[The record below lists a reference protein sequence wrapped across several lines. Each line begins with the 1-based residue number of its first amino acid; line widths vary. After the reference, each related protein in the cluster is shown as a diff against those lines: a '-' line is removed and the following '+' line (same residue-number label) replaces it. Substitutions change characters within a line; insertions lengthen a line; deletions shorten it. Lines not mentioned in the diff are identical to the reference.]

1 MSDSR
6 RLKQRV
12 MAGNPGTGW
21 LISTSRFPGLD
32 LVACAGL
39 GAVMGLG
46 HAPVSFPL
54 GVLLALPVL
63 GWMFLRAQGSRQA
76 FIIGLLAGT
85 GYFGATM
92 FWIVEPFLVQ
102 PESHGWMAPFA
113 LVLTATGMSLFW
125 AIPFCLARQI
135 FSDETFAV
143 PALAALWSLAE
154 FSRSILFTGFPW
166 GLIGYVWSELPLFQ
180 LVSVT
185 GPFGLGFVTYLAC
198 LVPAMHELPRLV
210 RIGFP
215 ASVLALAMF
224 FGWVRLE
231 GAEESRADNEVR
243 VRVVQ
248 PNAEQHLKWKPG
260 MAEVFFERM
269 LRFTAERPEGT
280 GSPDVVVWPE
290 TAFAFARDRNPL
302 VLETIAEA
310 AGREAMAIAGVQRRE
325 EGRVFNS
332 VVFIDGSGQLVD
344 VYDKHHLVPFGEY
357 VPLAGLLGI
366 GGLEGIAGGGS
377 KGFSAGP
384 GPRVVKLPEL
394 PSVLPLICYEA
405 VFPADVRAK
414 GDRPGWLLHVTND
427 AWFGEI
433 SGPYQHLVQARARAI
448 EQGLPLV
455 RAANTGISAVVDAYG
470 RVASSIPLGKAAYLD
485 YDLPA
490 PIAPTLY
497 VRSGEWPWMFIAFLT
512 LVAARVAGTAAGPP
526 RAPGQPRKEDMYP
539 DDAN

>member
-1 MSDSR
+1 
-6 RLKQRV
+6 
-12 MAGNPGTGW
+12 MAGNPG
-21 LISTSRFPGLD
+21 IVRVNSVSRFPGLD

-46 HAPVSFPL
+46 HAPVSFPY
-54 GVLLALPVL
+54 GVLLSLPAL
-63 GWMFLRAQGSRQA
+63 GWMFLRARGSRQA
-76 FIIGLLAGT
+76 FIVGLLAGI

-125 AIPFCLARQI
+125 AIPFCLARRF
-135 FSDETFAV
+135 FSEGILAV
-143 PALAALWSLAE
+143 PALAALWSLSE

-180 LVSVT
+180 LVAVT

-198 LVPAMHELPRLV
+198 LVPAMRGLPHLV

-215 ASVLALAMF
+215 ASVLALAMV

-231 GAEESRADNEVR
+231 GAEELRTDNEVT

-248 PNAEQHLKWKPG
+248 PNAEQQLKWKPG
-260 MAEVFFERM
+260 MVEVFFERM
-269 LRFTAERPEGT
+269 LRFTADRPDGSR
-280 GSPDVVVWPE
+280 SPDVVVWPE
-290 TAFAFARDRNPL
+290 TAFAFSRDRNPL

-310 AGREAMAIAGVQRRE
+310 AGSEAMVIAGVQRRE

-344 VYDKHHLVPFGEY
+344 IYDKHHLVPFGEY
-357 VPLAGLLGI
+357 VPLVGLLGI
-366 GGLEGIAGGGS
+366 GGVEGIAGGGS

-384 GPRVVKLPEL
+384 GPRIVELPEL
-394 PSVLPLICYEA
+394 PPVLPLICYEA
-405 VFPADVRAK
+405 VFPADVRAG

-433 SGPYQHLVQARARAI
+433 SGPYQHVVQARARAI

-485 YDLPA
+485 YVLPA
-490 PIAPTLY
+490 PVAPTLY
-497 VRSGEWPWMFIAFLT
+497 MRSGEWPWMIIAFLT
-512 LVAARVAGTAAGPP
+512 LVAARFGGRATSPP
-526 RAPGQPRKEDMYP
+526 RAPGRPRPEAAYSEG
-539 DDAN
+539 AN